1 MEEHRGL
8 EGKREVIDGWESRER
23 ALALVRRYTANERLV
38 KHMLAV
44 EAAMKH
50 YARVFGENERYWG
63 QVGLLHDFDYE
74 KYPDEHPMK
83 GAEILRAE
91 GYPEPLIQDIL
102 SHFEERSGVPRDSL
116 VRRALFACDELT
128 GFLVAVALVMPS
140 KKLEEVT
147 VDRVVAK
154 MKDKG
159 FARAVSRED
168 IRAGA
173 DSLGLTLE
181 EHIQNVLQAMQ
192 SIAND
197 LGL

>member
-1 MEEHRGL
+1 
-8 EGKREVIDGWESRER
+8 
-23 ALALVRRYTANERLV
+23 
-38 KHMLAV
+38 
-44 EAAMKH
+44 
-50 YARVFGENERYWG
+50 
-63 QVGLLHDFDYE
+63 
-74 KYPDEHPMK
+74 
-83 GAEILRAE
+83 
-91 GYPEPLIQDIL
+91 
-102 SHFEERSGVPRDSL
+102 
-116 VRRALFACDELT
+116 
-128 GFLVAVALVMPS
+128 VAVALVMPS